1 MNGNDWIEIALNYL
15 NRKGILTDLEKDLLS
30 TINKYNE
37 WPFDRNGSIQKIQE
51 NNLSYPELFIRI
63 SAQPGIANKPFNS
76 ATDMEIY
83 NNLYLQVQ
91 AMCEKVMSIVDYKD
105 T

>member
-1 MNGNDWIEIALNYL
+1 M
-15 NRKGILTDLEKDLLS
+15 
-30 TINKYNE
+30 
-37 WPFDRNGSIQKIQE
+37 
-51 NNLSYPELFIRI
+51 SYPELFIRV
-63 SAQPGIANKPFNS
+63 SVQPGIVNKPFNS